1 MHINENNASRI
12 HLLYLSKDAYC
23 QPNTLYMGNTLL
35 KPNKLYIF
43 ALRNTL

>member
-12 HLLYLSKDAYC
+12 RLLYLSKDAYC
-23 QPNTLYMGNTLL
+23 QPNTLYMGNTSL
-35 KPNKLYIF
+35 KPNKLCIF